1 MLLVVLFVGGGTGMK
16 GQQTKEAFIQL
27 RATGQSFEKI
37 AATLGV
43 SKQTLISWSRVHR
56 VELENAKA
64 IARDAQLRRFEL
76 HELGRIELL
85 GEMLKKLR
93 EEVMSRD
100 LSSIDTPKLFELI
113 LKTSKSAAAT
123 GTSLTLRSQER
134 DTDWLTS
141 IVDETSWQA

>member
-1 MLLVVLFVGGGTGMK
+1 MK
-16 GQQTKEAFIQL
+16 DLRTKQAFIDL
-27 RATGQSFEKI
+27 RASGQSFEKI

-43 SKQTLISWSRVHR
+43 SKQTLITWSRAHR

-64 IARDAQLRRFEL
+64 IAKDALIRRYEL
-76 HELGRIELL
+76 HEQGRLELL

-93 EEVMSRD
+93 EEVVSRD
-100 LSSIDTPKLFELI
+100 LSSIDTAKLFELI

-134 DTDWLTS
+134 DTDWLSS